1 MKRIVDV
8 EARTGYRVWIRFADG
23 IDGEIDLSDL
33 VGSGV
38 FKIWQ
43 DPSEFRKVVV
53 DRETGTIAWP
63 GGIDLCPDTLYEDV
77 IAVRTS

>member
-8 EARTGYRVWIRFADG
+8 EARTDYRVWIRFADG
-23 IDGEIDLSDL
+23 VDGEIDLSDL
-33 VGSGV
+33 AGSGV
-38 FKIWQ
+38 FEIWK
-43 DPSEFRKVVV
+43 DPIEFRKVFV

>member
-38 FKIWQ
+38 FNVWQ